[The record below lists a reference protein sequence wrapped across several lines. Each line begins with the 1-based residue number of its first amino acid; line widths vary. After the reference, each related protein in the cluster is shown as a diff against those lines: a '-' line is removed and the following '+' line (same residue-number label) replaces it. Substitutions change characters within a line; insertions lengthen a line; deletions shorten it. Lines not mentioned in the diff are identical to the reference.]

1 MLPNPEILRILFN
14 NQLFAESDSK
24 LARLLGYGEKS
35 RSTIRRIKNGES
47 LKEGTIA
54 DVWEKLKELFFISDE
69 EIICI
74 ANCVAYGHN
83 LLEELQNVYGVGN
96 GWHEQAFKSLIT
108 EDYAAISEKFDT
120 VLSVHLNDMK
130 LQEPEVY
137 YGMIAYCY
145 ILCKKIT
152 PYTVEGRKK
161 LNKQL
166 DELNSFLHLTFPAN
180 SRAKLT
186 ADKTISMELGEE
198 NLTLIKLLYSLRVVF
213 ANYIDEEFFEG
224 FLRDNGELLDTSEY
238 SFWITPGETFG
249 KDCELWFLSVVA
261 TKSQLHGSYI
271 AMRLRARNDAKDS
284 FELVESYNFLFMKAN
299 DQEGTQILQVY
310 DMPTGKIDYV
320 AYGYSYDEKTLE
332 LFFDEERGN
341 TFALPAVLRQIDTA
355 NPKNKDEKVWAHIV
369 NEMVESDKC
378 WKILLQA
385 INSSAESDYEY
396 LDEYEITNVAIDRK
410 NITITMLYENVE
422 STHTLPVENYP
433 FLANLTPAEYVSVAR
448 SKSNGEL
455 YFTWNNLGQFI
466 PMKEFRQSER

>member
-1 MLPNPEILRILFN
+1 MLPKQEILRILFN

-96 GWHEQAFKSLIT
+96 GWHDIAFKALVT
-108 EDYAAISEKFDT
+108 EEYSTISPKFDSE
-120 VLSVHLNDMK
+120 LSSGLNEMK

-166 DELNSFLHLTFPAN
+166 DELNCFLHLTFPAN
-180 SRAKLT
+180 SRAKIS
-186 ADKTISMELGEE
+186 ADKTISLELAED
-198 NLTLIKLLYSLRVVF
+198 NLTLIKLLYSLRVIF
-213 ANYIDEEFFEG
+213 ANYIDEEFFEN

-271 AMRLRARNDAKDS
+271 AMRLRAKNDAKDS
-284 FELVESYNFLFMKAN
+284 FELMESYNFLFIKAN

-310 DMPTGKIDYV
+310 DMHTGKIDYV
-320 AYGYSYDEKTLE
+320 TYGYSYAEKTLE
-332 LFFDEERGN
+332 LFFDEEQGN
-341 TFALPAVLRQIDTA
+341 AFALPAVLRQIDTA
-355 NPKNKDEKVWAHIV
+355 NPKKKDEKVWAHIV

-385 INSSAESDYEY
+385 INSSAESEYEY
-396 LDEYEITNVAIDRK
+396 LDEYEIENVSIDRK
-410 NITITMLYENVE
+410 EITITISYGNALG
-422 STHTLPVENYP
+422 SHTLPVENYP